1 MSEPTLLNNEI
12 RDWLMDCGLF
22 DQLLPADFIA
32 AAGYFSIS
40 SIAEGEA
47 IFHEAMPAASCAS
60 STAAR

>member
-22 DQLLPADFIA
+22 DQLLPADFNA

-40 SIAEGEA
+40 SIAEA
-47 IFHEAMPAASCAS
+47 KRSFMRAMPAASCAS